1 LGENRFKTAPFGT
14 GSNLSPE
21 THYNLE
27 TNAWF
32 VPLDLMIGRKFGLH
46 WIASLEYQYGLVRDE
61 DSYNQWLEARVG
73 YLF

>member
-1 LGENRFKTAPFGT
+1 
-14 GSNLSPE
+14 
-21 THYNLE
+21 
-27 TNAWF
+27 
-32 VPLDLMIGRKFGLH
+32 MIGRKFGLH